1 MVASAVVQVCSGF
14 VLYTA
19 EGYSVNLFYRPT
31 SRSSGGT
38 NQNNN
43 GVALPV
49 GLADDQAKDFDFEK
63 TEMKYD
69 STGMFHWGPAKNLED
84 CLLVGF
90 LKKIVYYLKFVIGS
104 MSNVFDS
111 FN

>member
-1 MVASAVVQVCSGF
+1 MFG
-14 VLYTA
+14 
-19 EGYSVNLFYRPT
+19 RPT
-31 SRSSGGT
+31 SRTSGGT

-84 CLLVGF
+84 CILVNF
-90 LKKIVYYLKFVIGS
+90 NVIS
-104 MSNVFDS
+104 LQQFIAKVAPHMQLSTS
-111 FN
+111 SKRYSATIYA

>member
-1 MVASAVVQVCSGF
+1 MLVINTLRSDHLTCFLPQKILSDE
-14 VLYTA
+14 L
-19 EGYSVNLFYRPT
+19 SLHYRPT

-84 CLLVGF
+84 CLLVICIF
-90 LKKIVYYLKFVIGS
+90 IIRVKQFTSYLA
-104 MSNVFDS
+104 
-111 FN
+111 